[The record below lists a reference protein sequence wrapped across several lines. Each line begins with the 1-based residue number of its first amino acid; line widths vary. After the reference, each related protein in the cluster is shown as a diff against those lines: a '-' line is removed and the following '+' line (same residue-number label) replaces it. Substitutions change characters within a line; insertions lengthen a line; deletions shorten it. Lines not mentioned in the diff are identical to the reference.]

1 MKLSVIVPVYN
12 EKDTILEVVEAIKK
26 APAFDLDKE
35 IILVDD
41 FSTDGTKNRLKD
53 LKIENLKILYNE
65 KNMGKGYSVRRGMA
79 EVSSDFIIIQD
90 ADFEY
95 NPAEYEKLLAPLVA
109 GEADVIYGSRFK
121 NSKFIFSAY
130 YIANKFLTF
139 LSNLFTG
146 LSLTDMETCYKCF
159 TREALNKIL
168 PHLKANRF
176 EIEPEITAVAAKL
189 DLKIKEVPISYSR
202 RSYAQ
207 GKKIGWKDGLQA
219 IIAIV
224 KYSL

>member
-1 MKLSVIVPVYN
+1 
-12 EKDTILEVVEAIKK
+12 
-26 APAFDLDKE
+26 
-35 IILVDD
+35 
-41 FSTDGTKNRLKD
+41 
-53 LKIENLKILYNE
+53 
-65 KNMGKGYSVRRGMA
+65 MA